1 MFYIHFFMSKWLIS
15 SFLMSDVSES
25 LSLLTKKEQW
35 ERIAQV
41 VHQKR
46 ATMSDSLRSLRG
58 NEWSWGN
65 RSGHSF
71 FWANRSFAHFF
82 AKNERISQKA
92 DEQIPSSVNTWK
104 QHIYLRGKS
113 LTVMTIRVSVLRFL
127 TPIFHHSNSGPLFH
141 KLLLN
146 MVKIAWVHKS
156 YLPVKRNLHLHF
168 DTVLLKGGF
177 HDISDRYFLHDS
189 NPSNITPQRQTAHCG
204 FQILKKSPW

>member
-1 MFYIHFFMSKWLIS
+1 MFYIHFFMSEWLIS

-58 NEWSWGN
+58 NEWSG
-65 RSGHSF
+65 G
-71 FWANRSFAHFF
+71 NRSFAHFF
-82 AKNERISQKA
+82 AKNERFAQKA

-141 KLLLN
+141 KVLLN

-189 NPSNITPQRQTAHCG
+189 NPSNITPQR
-204 FQILKKSPW
+204 